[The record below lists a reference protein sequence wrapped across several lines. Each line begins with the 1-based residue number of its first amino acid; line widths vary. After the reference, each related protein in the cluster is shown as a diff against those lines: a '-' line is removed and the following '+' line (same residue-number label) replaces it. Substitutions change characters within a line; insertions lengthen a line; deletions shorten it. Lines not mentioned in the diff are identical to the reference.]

1 MKELR
6 IQKTLC
12 RHGQPLVVLRN
23 LPGEDAEMRP
33 EAIRALAKALL
44 RAADIAEEGSVSL
57 IRSKNEI
64 TISFTEL

>member
-6 IQKTLC
+6 IQNTLC
-12 RHGQPLVVLRN
+12 RHGQPLVVVRN

-33 EAIRALAKALL
+33 EQLRALAKALI
-44 RAADIAEEGSVSL
+44 RAADIAESGSVSL

-64 TISFTEL
+64 NIPFTEL